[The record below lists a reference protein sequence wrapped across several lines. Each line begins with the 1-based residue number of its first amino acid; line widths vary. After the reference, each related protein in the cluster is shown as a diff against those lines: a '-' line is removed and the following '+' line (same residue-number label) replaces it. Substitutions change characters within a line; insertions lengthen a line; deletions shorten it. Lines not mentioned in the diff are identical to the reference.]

1 MLETLHVSFII
12 YLIILIGAVIGLI
25 VFGLYIGM
33 YYHLGKPMAP
43 FMYGRIKSWTEK
55 GIGIFEILSLTGNV
69 ILNFAREE
77 AGGYRRPH
85 ITKKVREPMTGKSK
99 IRTGL
104 ITIVFMLG
112 TAVVLYKFAHTGIM
126 QAAVGSMIGLSLPVY
141 AWYRQPKKEIFTGDN
156 RPQPLIMPKTVYSI
170 NGVDTIPLIDLHPP
184 LHSDIKNGLI
194 ALIERDIKT
203 HEDLQKAADHDPD
216 AILIPGY
223 TMKSFCELYTAARQ
237 KYEFRV
243 KVSDVSEAVTK
254 NFDKNF
260 RESLQA
266 KEFNA
271 KTKKR
276 HDNTPLKYGYAA
288 LIIVCLGVVIKLLY
302 FTFYGGGK

>member
-1 MLETLHVSFII
+1 MLEMLKVSFII

-33 YYHLGKPMAP
+33 YYHLGKPMAL

-55 GIGIFEILSLTGNV
+55 GIAVFEIISLTGNV
-69 ILNFAREE
+69 LLFFAKEE
-77 AGGYRRPH
+77 TGGYRRPH
-85 ITKKVREPMTGKSK
+85 VTKKLRKPMTRKYK
-99 IRTGL
+99 TRTGL
-104 ITIVFMLG
+104 TTIVLMLA
-112 TAVVLYKFAHTGIM
+112 TIILLYKFAHIGII
-126 QAAVGSMIGLSLPVY
+126 QSAVGSMIGLIIPVY
-141 AWYRQPKKEIFTGDN
+141 AWYRQPKEEIFTGDN

-184 LHSDIKNGLI
+184 LHTDIKNGLNS
-194 ALIERDIKT
+194 LIELGIKT
-203 HEDLQKAADHDPD
+203 HEGLQQEAELNPD
-216 AILIPGY
+216 IILIPGY

-243 KVSDVSEAVTK
+243 RVSDVSEAVTK

-276 HDNTPLKYGYAA
+276 HDNTTLKYGYAA
-288 LIIVCLGVVIKLLY
+288 LFIVCLGVIIKLLY
-302 FTFYGGGK
+302 FTFYGGK